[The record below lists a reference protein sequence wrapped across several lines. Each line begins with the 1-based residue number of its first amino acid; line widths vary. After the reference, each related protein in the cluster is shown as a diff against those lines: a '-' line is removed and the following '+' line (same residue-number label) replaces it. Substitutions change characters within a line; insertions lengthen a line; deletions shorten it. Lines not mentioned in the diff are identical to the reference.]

1 MLEIAAAGCLP
12 NSGNQMDNTLRE
24 EINQLHAQV
33 CSGLADSNRIL
44 ILYTLDNKT
53 YNVNDLADAI
63 GLPQPSTSRHLK
75 ILRDRG
81 MVYAQRDGQSVYYT
95 LADARITQAL
105 NLLRSFLGDK
115 LRTQADLVKPVNERL
130 KP

>member
-1 MLEIAAAGCLP
+1 
-12 NSGNQMDNTLRE
+12 MDNTLRE

-105 NLLRSFLGDK
+105 DLLRSFLGDK
-115 LRTQADLVKPVNERL
+115 LRTQADLVNPVDERL